1 MLDLSVI
8 YKFIVLFMMQT
19 KANQSRWHMKN
30 NASEIRKKALIEEL
44 QFFSI
49 LFIVDILKCFI

>member
-19 KANQSRWHMKN
+19 KANQNSWHMKN